1 MTPHK
6 DFEPEIHLVLIN
18 IPFKNINWDRKKAGK
33 TGRKIAVNGPIF
45 SPLQQPYGTWFTC
58 SAR

>member
-18 IPFKNINWDRKKAGK
+18 VPFKNINWDRKKAGK
-33 TGRKIAVNGPIF
+33 LGEK
-45 SPLQQPYGTWFTC
+45 LQ
-58 SAR
+58 